1 MNSQTATPQKKMSK
15 AKATPKKE
23 QSAPAP
29 TPTPVIEENIKEET
43 VLNNDTIFEQ
53 FDEINELMSRISTT
67 LSSVNITSI
76 DSKRI
81 SDAKKK
87 FDKSILS
94 FNAQLF
100 ELYQSALKTAT
111 KSSKKVKKVSD
122 PNSTKETSA
131 VKKKIQ
137 AEPFLHKFLG
147 ITDTA
152 QELSRNDAYIGV
164 TSYIRETREK
174 EPATIAVEGGSN
186 KEFKVIG
193 KLKELITSSCKVIAG
208 KAKILEKEA
217 KTLESKKPAAGSKEM
232 KELTNIKFE
241 IEKLKSKQAIPTKMA
256 FTDIMGYTNHCFTI
270 SNDDFIAKVK
280 STTPKKTQT
289 K

>member
-15 AKATPKKE
+15 AKATTKKE
-23 QSAPAP
+23 QSAPA
-29 TPTPVIEENIKEET
+29 PTPVIEENIKEET
-43 VLNNDTIFEQ
+43 VLDNDTIIEQ
-53 FDEINELMSRISTT
+53 LDEVNELMSRISTT
-67 LSSVNITSI
+67 LSTVNITSI
-76 DSKRI
+76 DAKRI
-81 SDAKKK
+81 ADAKKK

-147 ITDTA
+147 INDTT

-193 KLKELITSSCKVIAG
+193 KLKELISNSCKVIAG
-208 KAKILEKEA
+208 KAKLLEKEV

-241 IEKLKSKQAIPTKMA
+241 IEKLKSKQAIPAKMA

>member
-1 MNSQTATPQKKMSK
+1 MNSQTETPQKKMSK
-15 AKATPKKE
+15 VKTAPKKE
-23 QSAPAP
+23 QSALAP
-29 TPTPVIEENIKEET
+29 VDVIEENIKEESI
-43 VLNNDTIFEQ
+43 LDNDKIFEQ
-53 FDEINELMSRISTT
+53 LDEVNELMSRISTT

-76 DSKRI
+76 DAKRI
-81 SDAKKK
+81 SDSKKK
-87 FDKSILS
+87 FDKSILN
-94 FNAQLF
+94 FNSQLF
-100 ELYQSALKTAT
+100 ELYQSALKVAT
-111 KSSKKVKKVSD
+111 KSNKKVKKVSD

-147 ITDTA
+147 IDDTS

-174 EPATIAVEGGSN
+174 EPETIAVEGGSN

-193 KLKELITSSCKVIAG
+193 KLKELISNSCKIIAG
-208 KAKILEKEA
+208 KAKILDKEA
-217 KTLESKKPAAGSKEM
+217 KAIESKKPVAGSKQM
-232 KELTNIKFE
+232 KELTNMKFE
-241 IEKLKSKQAIPTKMA
+241 IEKLKSKQPTPAKMA